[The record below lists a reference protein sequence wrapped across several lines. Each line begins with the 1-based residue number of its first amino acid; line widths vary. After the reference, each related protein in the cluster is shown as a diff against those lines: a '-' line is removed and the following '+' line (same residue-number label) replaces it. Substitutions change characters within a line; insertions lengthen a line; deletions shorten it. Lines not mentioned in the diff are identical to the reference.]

1 MNHGHRSPGVV
12 VRRFTPSPDGVGTK
26 GTRVRATVNLS
37 SAERGVRNAES
48 ETRGSRLKSFPQ
60 ARYAGRDSAPLDYAQ
75 GQRQRRRDA
84 EDEMNAR
91 WRGKHETRK
100 SEEVKKLRSEGESG

>member
-37 SAERGVRNAES
+37 SAERGIRNEGITT
-48 ETRGSRLKSFPQ
+48 EVVPTGPLRGKGL
-60 ARYAGRDSAPLDYAQ
+60 A
-75 GQRQRRRDA
+75 QRRRDA